1 MRRLLV
7 SSWILLLGPP
17 VCRGQDFYSLS
28 AENISGEE
36 VRITLTLL
44 SHCVTRHIAS
54 HCQSLSHCVT
64 GGVLPV
70 RGEGGAGGE
79 RG

>member
-1 MRRLLV
+1 MRIMMRRLLV

-36 VRITLTLL
+36 VEFSKYEGKVVLVENTATL
-44 SHCVTRHIAS
+44 
-54 HCQSLSHCVT
+54 
-64 GGVLPV
+64 
-70 RGEGGAGGE
+70 
-79 RG
+79 